1 VANDDRISPPMAAA
15 FSLTMLAGT
24 PSGTAYTFAELQ
36 TIALEAGF
44 SSATA
49 HAVPPQTI
57 VVAVK

>member
-1 VANDDRISPPMAAA
+1 
-15 FSLTMLAGT
+15 MLAGT

-36 TIALEAGF
+36 AIALEAGF

-49 HAVPPQTI
+49 HPVPPQTI